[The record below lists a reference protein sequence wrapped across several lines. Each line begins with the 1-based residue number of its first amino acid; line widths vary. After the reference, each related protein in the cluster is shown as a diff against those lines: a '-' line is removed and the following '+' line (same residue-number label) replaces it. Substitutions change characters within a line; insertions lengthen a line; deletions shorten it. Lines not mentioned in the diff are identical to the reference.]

1 MGGHAHMIYKFNLQD
16 AELRGIAIGEERGI
30 AIGEERGK
38 QRAKIRI
45 AKNMLRE
52 NFPDDL
58 ISELTGLPI
67 SEINKLKAA
76 PQRYLTA

>member
-1 MGGHAHMIYKFNLQD
+1 MIYQFNLQD
-16 AELRGIAIGEERGI
+16 AVLRGFEKGFAIGEERGI

-67 SEINKLKAA
+67 SEINKLKTA
-76 PQRYLTA
+76 PSAT